1 MEKQSG
7 KIWKNLAVIVFVVS
21 LPFAVLLQVSSEFG
35 NAGIVINLILG
46 FGLGIFLAAKIT
58 GALTDQQGKWKVAA
72 AFLAALYTSYNYTM
86 QGNGVYLLSQHLDIV
101 EKLSPVRVTSII
113 PGNLFSDILCDCT
126 DIAVCEKVS
135 WDIR

>member
-7 KIWKNLAVIVFVVS
+7 KIWKNLAVIVFVIS

-86 QGNGVYLLSQHLDIV
+86 QEMV
-101 EKLSPVRVTSII
+101 
-113 PGNLFSDILCDCT
+113 CT
-126 DIAVCEKVS
+126 C
-135 WDIR
+135 